1 MAVTEKSR
9 KRVKPKNPR
18 AAAREDEFIQAAL
31 SLFAERGVGIVTIKD
46 IANAVG
52 VNPALIYYYFENK
65 DDLVKRTIET
75 YISKFYA
82 QFKQMSDTRDP
93 VTCLIEWL
101 RLHVLLYDEIS
112 KVTKISADY
121 RPSGNARGH
130 VNEYI
135 TQYLGSEKH
144 ILSKA
149 ITEGMKKNLFRKVD
163 ANRVAEFI
171 VIHLD
176 GTMIRSNYVPDFDP
190 AAAIG
195 DLTKVMWQI
204 LGYQGDRALNNGK
217 RKK

>member
-1 MAVTEKSR
+1 MTVTVTKTKPEN
-9 KRVKPKNPR
+9 PKNRR

-31 SLFAERGVGIVTIKD
+31 GLFSERGVGIVTIKD
-46 IANAVG
+46 IATAVG

-82 QFKQMSDTRDP
+82 QFKQMSDPEDP
-93 VTCLIEWL
+93 VTCLTEWL

-121 RPSGNARGH
+121 RPPGNTRGH

-149 ITEGMKKNLFRKVD
+149 ISEGMKKNLFRKVD
-163 ANRVAEFI
+163 ADRVAEFI

-176 GTMIRSNYVPDFDP
+176 GTMIRSNYVPEFDP

-195 DLTKVMWQI
+195 DLKTAIWQI
-204 LGYQGDRALNNGK
+204 LGYQGDRAPNKGR
-217 RKK
+217 RK

>member
-1 MAVTEKSR
+1 MTVTEKSR
-9 KRVKPKNPR
+9 KSEKLKNRR

-31 SLFAERGVGIVTIKD
+31 GLFSERGVGIVTIKD
-46 IANAVG
+46 IATAVG

-65 DDLVKRTIET
+65 EDLVKRTIET
-75 YISKFYA
+75 YFSKFYA
-82 QFKQMSDTRDP
+82 QFKQMSDPKDP
-93 VTCLIEWL
+93 VTCLVEWL

-121 RPSGNARGH
+121 RPPGNTRGN

-149 ITEGMKKNLFRKVD
+149 ITEGMKKNLFRNVD
-163 ANRVAEFI
+163 ADRVAEFI

-195 DLTKVMWQI
+195 DLTTVMWQI
-204 LGYQGDRALNNGK
+204 LGYQGDRALNK
-217 RKK
+217 RGRR

>member
-1 MAVTEKSR
+1 MTVAVTRR
-9 KRVKPKNPR
+9 KPENPKNRR
-18 AAAREDEFIQAAL
+18 ATAREDEFIQAAL
-31 SLFAERGVGIVTIKD
+31 ELFSERGVGIVTIKD
-46 IANAVG
+46 IATAVG

-82 QFKQMSDTRDP
+82 QFKQISDP
-93 VTCLIEWL
+93 KKPATCLIEWL

-121 RPSGNARGH
+121 RSPGNARGH

-149 ITEGMKKNLFRKVD
+149 ISDGMKTNLFQKVD
-163 ANRVAEFI
+163 ADRVAEFI

-190 AAAIG
+190 AAAIE
-195 DLTKVMWQI
+195 DLTTVMWQI
-204 LGYQGDRALNNGK
+204 LGYQDDRALKK
-217 RKK
+217 RGRK